1 MGIIE
6 SKFTRNTNNNK
17 NKMGTKLI
25 NSIKDGVRIFPSMI
39 IMIPFIPLIALM
51 MWILGKG
58 FEYNSKIPED
68 LQDQLPKDK
77 GT

>member
-1 MGIIE
+1 
-6 SKFTRNTNNNK
+6 
-17 NKMGTKLI
+17 MGTKLI
-25 NSIKDGVRIFPSMI
+25 NSIKDGIRIFPLI
-39 IMIPFIPLIALM
+39 IMISFIPLIALM

-77 GT
+77 GI